1 MRFYKQLIQKA
12 DDRYTYILKMV
23 IKMTKTLDEKIA
35 SLTEER
41 QQKIKLETAL
51 LIAEE
56 KTMQDLRKA
65 LAMTQ
70 VSMAKALGIRQES
83 VSRIEKRSDL
93 LISTLESYV
102 DAMGGK
108 LRFVAEFPDRPP
120 VLLKG
125 LNGICSSD
133 SKSVE

>member
-1 MRFYKQLIQKA
+1 
-12 DDRYTYILKMV
+12 
-23 IKMTKTLDEKIA
+23 MTKTLDKKIA
-35 SLTEER
+35 SLSVQR
-41 QQKIKLETAL
+41 QQKIRLDTAL
-51 LIAEE
+51 LIEEE

-65 LAMTQ
+65 FAMTQ

-102 DAMGGK
+102 GAMGGT

-125 LNGICSSD
+125 LNAIRASD
-133 SKSVE
+133 LNTIE